1 MSTKVE
7 FSYKSLFRQAVIDA
21 FKKLHPRDE
30 VKNLV
35 MFVVW
40 LGSIWTTAILF
51 LPGQFNLFNVQIC
64 FWLWFTCL
72 FANFAEAMAE
82 GRGKAHADAL
92 RKMRTNTMARAL
104 VNGKHVSVASTELKV
119 GDYFV
124 CEAGEVI
131 AADGEIVEGIATVD
145 ESAITGES
153 APVVR
158 ESGGDR
164 SAVTGGTK
172 VLSDRIVVRVTAAA
186 GHSFLDRMIEMIEGA
201 RRQKTPNEIALNIVL
216 VSLTAL
222 FVVVVFVLPPFA
234 HYNENQAGQKGVV
247 LTTIP
252 VLLSLIVCLIPT
264 TIGGLLSAIGIA
276 GIDRLMRRNVLA
288 TSGRAVEAAGD
299 VDVLLLD
306 KTGTITL
313 GNRQATEF
321 IPAPRAT
328 VQELAEAAQLAS
340 LADETPEGRSIVTLA
355 KEKYGLRS
363 REMAETYATFIPFT
377 AQTRMSGVDLFDEHT
392 ASKGSAAVR
401 VKAEAA
407 SGSAAMGREAG
418 SLALARPPAREIA
431 PGGEPLRCIRKGA
444 AEAVVQFV
452 KARGGTV
459 DRSVMDK
466 VDEISRLGATP
477 LLVADRSK
485 VLGIIMLKDVVKG
498 GIKERF
504 AQLRKMGVR
513 TVMITGDNQLTAA
526 AIAAEAGVDD
536 YIAQAKPEDKLAR
549 IRQEQEGGK
558 LIAMIGDGTNDAPAL
573 AQADVGVAMN
583 TGTQAAR
590 EAGNMVDLDS
600 NPTKLIEV
608 VEIGK
613 QLLMTRG
620 ALTTFSI
627 ANDVSKYFA
636 IIPAMFG
643 LLYALHPGGRG
654 PLDKLNIMFL
664 HSPQSAILSAVIFN
678 ALIIVAL
685 IPLALRGVKYK
696 PLGAAVILRNN
707 MLIYGIGGIIVPFIC
722 IKLIDLLLVAIH
734 LAP

>member
-1 MSTKVE
+1 MSTKVQ
-7 FSYKSLFRQAVIDA
+7 FNYSSLFRQAVIDA
-21 FKKLHPRDE
+21 FKKLNPRDE
-30 VKNLV
+30 IKNLV

-40 LGSIWTTAILF
+40 LGSIWTTIILF
-51 LPGQFNLFNVQIC
+51 LPHQCTLFNVQIC
-64 FWLWFTCL
+64 FWLWFTCI

-82 GRGKAHADAL
+82 GRGKAHADEL
-92 RKMRTNTMARAL
+92 RKMRTKTTARKL
-104 VNGKHVSVASTELKV
+104 VNGRETSVSSSELKI
-119 GDYFV
+119 GDRVV
-124 CEAGEVI
+124 CEAGDLI
-131 AADGEIVEGIATVD
+131 PADGEVVEGIATVD

-153 APVVR
+153 APVIR

-164 SAVTGGTK
+164 SAVTGGTR
-172 VLSDRIVVRVTAAA
+172 VTSDRIVISVTAEE
-186 GHSFLDRMIEMIEGA
+186 GHSFLDRMISMIEGA

-222 FVVVVFVLPPFA
+222 FIVVVFTLPPYA
-234 HYNENQAGQKGVV
+234 HYNEAQAGQKDVV

-313 GNRQATEF
+313 GNRMASDF
-321 IPAPRAT
+321 IPAPG
-328 VQELAEAAQLAS
+328 VKIEELADAAQLAS
-340 LADETPEGRSIVTLA
+340 LADETPEGRSIVILA
-355 KEKYGLRS
+355 KEKYGLRG
-363 REMAETYATFIPFT
+363 REVAEPHAKPVPFT
-377 AQTRMSGVDLFDEHT
+377 AQTRMSGVDFGNGDG
-392 ASKGSAAVR
+392 KVQR
-401 VKAEAA
+401 
-407 SGSAAMGREAG
+407 R
-418 SLALARPPAREIA
+418 
-431 PGGEPLRCIRKGA
+431 IRKGA
-444 AEAVVQFV
+444 AESV
-452 KARGGTV
+452 KQWIEAQGGHNDKAT
-459 DRSVMDK
+459 MDK
-466 VDEISRLGATP
+466 VDEISRSGGTP
-477 LLVADRSK
+477 LVVADGPRM
-485 VLGIIMLKDVVKG
+485 LGVIQLKDIVKG

-504 AQLRKMGVR
+504 AQLRKMGVK
-513 TVMITGDNQLTAA
+513 TVMITGDNPLTAA

-536 YIAQAKPEDKLAR
+536 FIAQAKPEDKLAR

-636 IIPAMFG
+636 ILPAMFG
-643 LLYALHPGGRG
+643 LLYATTAGGRG
-654 PLDKLNIMFL
+654 PLDRLNIMYL

-685 IPLALRGVKYK
+685 IPLALKGVKYQ
-696 PLGAAVILRNN
+696 PLGASVILRKN
-707 MLIYGIGGIIVPFIC
+707 MLIYGVGGIIVPFIA